1 MQPNQMV
8 RAFESVQKHDMTSTL
23 KNQLNIILV
32 EYVPHQNLLV
42 HGSVFLLSM
51 HGYEPYNSTILLLP
65 RTAFVPIQ
73 PRRQQSLLHL
83 PNPMQPFCLQNIPP
97 VALATTHALTK
108 FILGSLVKEYVTTLC
123 SNNRTMQ
130 FLTMK
135 FSHLQSSAG
144 LLKEKI
150 SKVGGIT
157 NRL

>member
-1 MQPNQMV
+1 MQPNQIV
-8 RAFESVQKHDMTSTL
+8 KAFESVQKHDMTSTL

-97 VALATTHALTK
+97 VALGCIDKIYFGFACEGVRNNIMQQQPHYVVFDNEIQSPPK
-108 FILGSLVKEYVTTLC
+108 FG
-123 SNNRTMQ
+123 RT
-130 FLTMK
+130 
-135 FSHLQSSAG
+135 S
-144 LLKEKI
+144 
-150 SKVGGIT
+150 
-157 NRL
+157 